1 MSFIGSIWAMDADA
15 ESLPSID
22 LAAIYGDGWEE
33 RSLPSL
39 PDSLS
44 DQDIDD
50 MDIDAATALVSD
62 SQATVSQIRRARRRI
77 PMLLEFFPLHLEH
90 LSSSHHYHLAC
101 VLRVDGTAKSPATW
115 VGSRVGIKK

>member
-1 MSFIGSIWAMDADA
+1 MDADA

-39 PDSLS
+39 PDSPS

-77 PMLLEFFPLHLEH
+77 LRQFPYRSAALR
-90 LSSSHHYHLAC
+90 SSQ
-101 VLRVDGTAKSPATW
+101 GTVAQNDARGATR
-115 VGSRVGIKK
+115 SRRES

>member
-1 MSFIGSIWAMDADA
+1 MIMDICNEDA
-15 ESLPSID
+15 ETLPSID
-22 LAAIYGDGWEE
+22 LPSIYGDDRSV

-62 SQATVSQIRRARRRI
+62 SQATVSQIIPPTRDPRGTHMGPRRPSQSYDPIWDPRGASRI
-77 PMLLEFFPLHLEH
+77 
-90 LSSSHHYHLAC
+90 
-101 VLRVDGTAKSPATW
+101 RG
-115 VGSRVGIKK
+115 G